1 MAVDPLVIII
11 AIFLYILGAAIMTPV
26 IFVTFVLKALPIFFE
41 TCAQYV
47 QKRENVHDWIGFLKS
62 GINDCKKGIIKYRS
76 VILKK

>member
-11 AIFLYILGAAIMTPV
+11 AVFLYIVGTAIMTPV
-26 IFVTFVLKALPIFFE
+26 IFVTFVLKAIPIFFE

-47 QKRENVHDWIGFLKS
+47 QKENVHDWIGFLKS

-76 VILKK
+76 VFHR